1 MSEIDAVRV
10 RVLLENLC
18 ELEPRWFWR
27 TESGSRIDAKSGLGA
42 VSVARIH
49 VNGKPTI
56 YSESIRDALEALHD
70 ARGWA
75 VTIYTG
81 TYGIDRSSR
90 CEIAISQP
98 VWRDVR
104 HTAPTRLEAMLE
116 ATNTA
121 LGGAL

>member
-1 MSEIDAVRV
+1 MPEIDAVRV

-75 VTIYTG
+75 VVCGSHSAYGERLHKAKITIPEPYRVAYST
-81 TYGIDRSSR
+81 S
-90 CEIAISQP
+90 
-98 VWRDVR
+98 
-104 HTAPTRLEAMLE
+104 PTRLEAMLE
-116 ATNTA
+116 ATNKA